1 MSMFNEKVDNHE
13 ISVAVSR
20 GNLVKIRVI
29 NNKKVDEIYLARD
42 KALQLSDAIILIS
55 KKIKG

>member
-13 ISVAVSR
+13 IIVAVSR
-20 GNLVKIRVI
+20 GNLVKIRVV

-42 KALQLSDAIILIS
+42 KALQLSKAIVLIS
-55 KKIKG
+55 KKIK

>member
-1 MSMFNEKVDNHE
+1 MFNEKVDNHE

-20 GNLVKIRVI
+20 GNLVKIRVV